1 MKVLIVLGAFVVLAP
16 LVSVLFVVSLDLLA
30 NTLFDKD
37 LNEIIEELRER
48 RAKGGNKEWAYL

>member
-48 RAKGGNKEWAYL
+48 RAKGGNKE